1 MSEQELAKI
10 NQRCSQL
17 EKEIV
22 GVMESF
28 ENLKKEE
35 GKKAYYVN
43 PMYERNKLEE
53 KYMAE
58 IIQL

>member
-1 MSEQELAKI
+1 MAKI